1 MESQKIITL
10 LYSMNNQLPKS
21 RTKNWV
27 EVNDNARG
35 RYKRNSQIKFKTKM
49 LNSHPCDYSDE

>member
-21 RTKNWV
+21 RTKDWV
-27 EVNDNARG
+27 EVNDNAG
-35 RYKRNSQIKFKTKM
+35 ERYERDS
-49 LNSHPCDYSDE
+49 